1 MSKFYVALPTHLKKH
16 SFKHS
21 GEKDPTCITVTHYT
35 YIFLLMTEPWKPV
48 GCYQNRER
56 ALGDIL
62 LGVAGNATMISKL
75 DACKK
80 KAASKAVAL
89 FGLDDKKCWTGQNA
103 INSFYKY
110 GTSAQCSYSNNHEVA
125 IGSFASES
133 TYVYLMS
140 KKGKY

>member
-35 YIFLLMTEPWKPV
+35 YLFLLMTEPWKPV
-48 GCYQNRER
+48 GCYQNRGR

-80 KAASKAVAL
+80 KAASKA
-89 FGLDDKKCWTGQNA
+89 GLGKMLLIPFTNMGHPLNA
-103 INSFYKY
+103 VI
-110 GTSAQCSYSNNHEVA
+110 A
-125 IGSFASES
+125 I
-133 TYVYLMS
+133 TTR
-140 KKGKY
+140 